1 MKLFQI
7 AFLALILCFNSLLAR
22 NEGGNFTSAIGSNMP
37 PDTRYIH
44 KSAEIRAPLVDVWK
58 AWTTV
63 EGANSFFGN
72 DARIEMKIGRP
83 YEIDFIMEKPEGQRG
98 TEGSKLLAFVPKRMI
113 AFEWG
118 IARHFVEVRKQA
130 NTLWNRTWVVV
141 FFKAINEGQTEV
153 TFYHMGLGVSD
164 KWNEVYDFYDRGW
177 DAILKRLVQS
187 FAEVE

>member
-1 MKLFQI
+1 MKHFLI
-7 AFLALILCFNSLLAR
+7 TFLALGLCFDSLWAMSL
-22 NEGGNFTSAIGSNMP
+22 E
-37 PDTRYIH
+37 TRHIN
-44 KSAEIRAPLVDVWK
+44 KKIDIQASIADVWQ

-83 YEIDFIMEKPEGQRG
+83 YEIDFIMERPKGQRG
-98 TEGSKLLAFVPKRMI
+98 TERSKLLAFVPQRML

-118 IARHFVEVRKQA
+118 IARQFVDVRKQA

-153 TFYHMGLGVSD
+153 TLYHMGLGVSD
-164 KWNEVYDFYDRGW
+164 KWNEVYNFYDRGW
-177 DAILKRLVQS
+177 DAILKRLNQS
-187 FAEVE
+187 FAGVK